1 MDIKFYYCYSVELR
15 NFLKEKGFKY
25 LMCAI
30 HPNTKNMFW
39 LYLRDDKLTNVL
51 DEWFSVER

>member
-1 MDIKFYYCYSVELR
+1 MDIKFYYCYSVKLR
-15 NFLKEKGFKY
+15 EFLKEAGCNY

-39 LYLRDDKLTNVL
+39 LYIRDDKLTNL
-51 DEWFSVER
+51 LNEWFSIS